1 MVGNIGEMS
10 VELHVWISGVYNN
23 NYAEHNFILSV
34 YIIVYPTLIPAMEL
48 FHSFM
53 TCVMYVT
60 CNQFLSHTEQK
71 QNRQLTRQFFPSL
84 CRKSLRNETTSMLA
98 RGRNN

>member
-1 MVGNIGEMS
+1 MVVGNIGEMS

-23 NYAEHNFILSV
+23 YVEHNFILSV

-71 QNRQLTRQFFPSL
+71 QNRQLTRQFFSL
-84 CRKSLRNETTSMLA
+84 SVQKKSA
-98 RGRNN
+98 K